1 VRPLGAEIDLVIEPR
16 LTSIRSDKAVMANVL
31 LNMLESALGDPNRE
45 SKIKLEMRA
54 EDRSL
59 AAQD

>member
-16 LTSIRSDKAVMANVL
+16 LTFIRSDKAVMANVL
-31 LNMLESALGDPNRE
+31 LNMLESALEDPNRE